1 MIVAVLPTVD
11 EGRGNDMLVCACSRA
26 GTSQCT
32 RCMYSDLHLGDVP
45 GLPKI
50 DPQYE
55 VYRLKELLYI
65 IREIAVVD
73 FNSTYERLASK
84 GFDDNFR
91 IPESRFNEILS
102 GL

>member
-1 MIVAVLPTVD
+1 MRI
-11 EGRGNDMLVCACSRA
+11 CACTNVCKA
-26 GTSQCT
+26 CKETKAT
-32 RCMYSDLHLGDVP
+32 LE
-45 GLPKI
+45 I
-50 DPQYE
+50 
-55 VYRLKELLYI
+55 YRLKELLYT

-91 IPESRFNEILS
+91 IPESRFNEILE